1 MRFWPKSI
9 RNLFLYLFVVVGL
22 LVAAAVS
29 VGYLGV
35 SDSVGAFHLVTEREI
50 QHEHAVNGMVIDFK
64 KQVQEWKN
72 VLLRGADTK
81 QRDKYW
87 GKFQQ
92 QEEAIQAAGVSLL
105 EAMPASEARGQV
117 EEFLRLHK
125 DMGLAYRRGLQ
136 AYVDAGFDAAAGD
149 NAVKGIDRA
158 PTDLLEEVAGRIAQH
173 ARDATAAAL
182 TQASTASVL
191 AFFLALATLVVGV
204 VVSTLF
210 LRRFILHP
218 LNKVITTLNRLAD
231 GDFQVEF
238 EVEREDELGQLM
250 MAARRIR
257 DDLGALLRQIVTLT
271 RELDE
276 AGGQLADLS
285 ETNRTQLSAQ
295 RDGTSQVATASEEL
309 AATANEV
316 AGSAA
321 GAAGAADRAALSTS
335 SGMAVVQQAIDSI
348 NHLDADVNKV
358 GQVLQGLETQSG
370 AIGNVLNVIRGIAEQ
385 TNLLALNAAIEAA
398 RAGEQGRGF
407 AVVADEVRSLAQR
420 TQESTQEIQL
430 TIEQLQAGAK
440 AAVEAMEHGKG
451 RVGEGVERTREVGL
465 ALDDISAAVTTIV
478 DMNAQIA
485 AAAEEQGAVAKDVS
499 HNVNDIDHS
508 SQQLVASAQALAESG
523 QRIAQLSAGLAQA
536 TERFRV

>member
-238 EVEREDELGQLM
+238 EVEREDEVGQLM

-440 AAVEAMEHGKG
+440 AAVEAMEHGKE

>member
-451 RVGEGVERTREVGL
+451 RVGEGVERIREVGL